1 MHIAHGV
8 MHGVCGAQRM
18 RHNHSHQVPQMI
30 APRGGPLPHT
40 QQEEAGEVECKAHAA
55 SAELEGM

>member
-1 MHIAHGV
+1 MHIVHGV

-40 QQEEAGEVECKAHAA
+40 QQEEAGEVVHTQ
-55 SAELEGM
+55 LV

>member
-1 MHIAHGV
+1 MHIVHGVMHGV

-40 QQEEAGEVECKAHAA
+40 QQEEAGEVVHTQ
-55 SAELEGM
+55 LV